1 MSSVLE
7 RAIAHFS
14 ARARNTVEVPE
25 WGVTV
30 YYSTPNG
37 ATLSLVQ
44 RESKGDAI
52 EAAARIVAHVA
63 EDEAGKKLFS
73 RLDYKDL
80 MVKVDPAIVGR
91 IAGAIMDDAKLDG
104 TPKEQA
110 ETEKN

>member
-7 RAIAHFS
+7 RAIAHFQ
-14 ARARNTVEVPE
+14 AKPRNKVEVPE

-30 YYSTPNG
+30 FYGTPNG
-37 ATLSLVQ
+37 VTLSLVH
-44 RESKGDAI
+44 RDSKGDPV
-52 EAAARIVAHVA
+52 EMAARMVAHIA

-80 MVKVDPAIVGR
+80 MVKVDPAVVQR
-91 IAGAIMDDAKLDG
+91 IAEAIMKDARLDG
-104 TPKEQA
+104 TPAERA